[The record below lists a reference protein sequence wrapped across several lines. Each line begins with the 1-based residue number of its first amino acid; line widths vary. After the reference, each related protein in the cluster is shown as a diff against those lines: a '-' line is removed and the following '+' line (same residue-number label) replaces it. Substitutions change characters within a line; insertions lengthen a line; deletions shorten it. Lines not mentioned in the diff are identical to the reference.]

1 MVCPGHTADSPPPGP
16 ARRPAQASVT
26 ALPGRGEKDAA
37 LMCQVRDSGDRSAFA
52 ELAGHYAPRLKAW
65 LTKRGECG
73 STAEDIVQ
81 EVLVIAWHKAALFD
95 PAKASFSTWAFRLT
109 RNKWI
114 DHKRKHGR
122 MIPTA
127 PETMS
132 ELAGHAAGHSHAEL
146 ERAEAAAAVRQ
157 ELALLPQEQQR
168 MLYLAFFEGLSHS
181 QIAER
186 TGVALGTVKSRIR
199 MPLKRLQH
207 KLRDFEGD
215 KR

>member
-1 MVCPGHTADSPPPGP
+1 MVGPDHTAEPPQPDPGG
-16 ARRPAQASVT
+16 RPVHASVT

-37 LMCQVRDSGDRSAFA
+37 LMRRVRDGHDRTAFA
-52 ELAGHYAPRLKAW
+52 DLARHYAPRLKSW
-65 LTKRGECG
+65 LTNRGEDG

-81 EVLVIAWHKAALFD
+81 EVLVVVWRKAALFD
-95 PAKASFSTWAFRLT
+95 PGKASFSTWAFRLT

-127 PETMS
+127 PDVMTD
-132 ELAGHAAGHSHAEL
+132 LAGHADDHSHAEL
-146 ERAEAAAAVRQ
+146 ERAEAADAVRQ
-157 ELALLPQEQQR
+157 ELALLPPEQQR
-168 MLYLAFFEGLSHS
+168 MLYLAFFEGLSHG

-199 MPLKRLQH
+199 TPLKRLQD
-207 KLRDFEGD
+207 KLRHFEGD